1 MLRRTLPPV
10 NSLVIFEAAARHL
23 NFTRAAAEMG
33 LTQAAVSRQIQVLEE
48 NLGVTLFIRQARGLT
63 MTREG
68 TRLQY
73 AVTMGLEYISKTCV
87 DIRRKR
93 HPRELTVSSSVS
105 FASYWLMSR
114 LAKFRAEHPD
124 VDLRLVASAP
134 VADLVSAGIDIAIRY
149 GSGGWDGVEVEPLF
163 GNEIWPVC
171 APQYLEKRPPLQN
184 AADLAEETLLHLGAF
199 DRNWVTWD
207 TWFKGLGI
215 DLKKLKRG
223 FTFDNYLILL
233 QAAVRGEGIALCGQR
248 LAEDF
253 IARGDLVRPVPVA
266 LTSERSFYVVHP
278 KDIPLSEPAALFKDW
293 LIAEGGKAAA

>member
-48 NLGVTLFIRQARGLT
+48 NLGVTLFVRQARGLA
-63 MTREG
+63 MTRDG
-68 TRLQY
+68 TRLHY

-93 HPRELTVSSSVS
+93 GPRELTVSSSVS
-105 FASYWLMSR
+105 FASYWLMAR
-114 LAKFRAEHPD
+114 LAKFRASHPD
-124 VDLRLVASAP
+124 IDLRLVASSP
-134 VADLVSAGIDIAIRY
+134 VSDLVAAGIDIAIRY
-149 GSGGWDGVEVEPLF
+149 GSGQWQGVEVEPLF

-171 APQYLEKRPPLQN
+171 APQYLKTRPPLQN

-199 DRNWVTWD
+199 DRNWVTWE
-207 TWFKGLGI
+207 TWFQAF
-215 DLKKLKRG
+215 DVDSKKLKRG

-253 IARGDLVRPVPVA
+253 IARGDLVRPIPVA
-266 LTSERSFYVVHP
+266 LASERSFYVVYP
-278 KDIPLSEPAALFKDW
+278 QEIRLSEAARLFKDW
-293 LIAEGGKAAA
+293 LLVEGGKA